1 MFKHRYILTYVGCK
15 IYFHSTRKRTTTL
28 SSNVPSTWDTATI
41 ILNIRAALQKY
52 AFNGLLPVLEP
63 SCIELKKK
71 NTTTCYITNPSKK
84 NRAYVTDI
92 TCRLHRHNLSTVSII
107 MKNRDK
113 NVNCS
118 AHCQLQSA
126 VTSPVHGNDFITM
139 MLLGT

>member
-71 NTTTCYITNPSKK
+71 PNHMLHNPSKK

-126 VTSPVHGNDFITM
+126 VTSPVHDFTTM